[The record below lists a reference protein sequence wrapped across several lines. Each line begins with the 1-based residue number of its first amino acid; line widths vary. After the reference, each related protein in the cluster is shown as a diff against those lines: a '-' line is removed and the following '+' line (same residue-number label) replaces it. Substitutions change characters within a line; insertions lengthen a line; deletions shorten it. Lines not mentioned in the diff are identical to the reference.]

1 MKQIKIGLAL
11 GSGAGRGWAHIGVVR
26 ALAKA
31 DIDLDIICGTSVG
44 GLVGGVHLAG
54 HLDALDSWARGL
66 NKLNVLR
73 YLDFRV
79 SGGGLIGGDKLVTL
93 LDDSLGDILVEDLKR
108 PFAAVAADLRTGHEI
123 WLTKGRLVD
132 ALRASFALPGLFRPH
147 RVDGV
152 WLVDGALV
160 NPIPVSVCRALGAQ
174 MVIAVNLNAD
184 IIGKHRRRKN
194 ESPGE
199 TQTDDD
205 SFLTDDPF
213 GEISDTGARVRRSL
227 LGQLFRG
234 GDQTPSVFNVMV
246 QSLNIIQDRLGR
258 SRLAGDPPDVSI
270 TPRLGHI
277 GLLEFDRAD
286 EEIEEGEAAV
296 ERALPSIRE
305 AMDILG

>member
-1 MKQIKIGLAL
+1 MTPIKIGLAL

-31 DIDLDIICGTSVG
+31 GIDPDIVCGTSIG
-44 GLVGGVHLAG
+44 ALVGGVYLAG
-54 HLDALDSWARGL
+54 QLDALESWAQGL
-66 NKLNVLR
+66 NKLNILR

-79 SGGGLIGGDKLVTL
+79 AGGGLIGGDRLVTL
-93 LDDSLGDILVEDLKR
+93 LDETLGALTVEELKV

-147 RVDGV
+147 RVDGS

-160 NPIPVSVCRALGAQ
+160 NPVPVSVCRAFGAT

-184 IIGKHRRRKN
+184 IIGKHRRRKDGALSAQD
-194 ESPGE
+194 EDGFL
-199 TQTDDD
+199 DDD
-205 SFLTDDPF
+205 TFA
-213 GEISDTGARVRRSL
+213 EIGATGAKIRRSL
-227 LGQLFRG
+227 IGQLFRG
-234 GDQTPSVFNVMV
+234 SDRTPSVFNVMV
-246 QSLNIIQDRLGR
+246 QSLNIIQDRLSR
-258 SRLAGDPPDVSI
+258 SRLAGDPPDVSV

-277 GLLEFDRAD
+277 GLLEFDRAE
-286 EEIEEGEAAV
+286 EEIAEGEAAI

-305 AMDILG
+305 AIDILG

>member
-1 MKQIKIGLAL
+1 MTQIKIGLAL

-26 ALAKA
+26 ALTRA
-31 DIDLDIICGTSVG
+31 DINLDIICGTSIG
-44 GLVGGVHLAG
+44 ALVGGVHLAG
-54 HLDALDSWARGL
+54 QLDALDNWARNL
-66 NKLNVLR
+66 NKLNVFR
-73 YLDFRV
+73 FLDFRL
-79 SGGGLIGGDKLVTL
+79 SGGGLIGGDRLVAL
-93 LDDSLGDILVEDLKR
+93 LDESLGDRLVEELTT
-108 PFAAVAADLRTGHEI
+108 PFAAVAADLRTGHET
-123 WLTKGRLVD
+123 WLTTGRLVD
-132 ALRASFALPGLFRPH
+132 AVRASFALPGLFRPH
-147 RVDGV
+147 RVEGV

-184 IIGKHRRRKN
+184 IIGKHRRQKN
-194 ESPGE
+194 GGSTEP
-199 TQTDDD
+199 QTDDD
-205 SFLTDDPF
+205 FLTDDPF
-213 GEISDTGARVRRSL
+213 ADIGGTGARVRRSL

-234 GDQTPSVFNVMV
+234 SDQTPSVFNVMV

-296 ERALPSIRE
+296 ERALPNIRE
-305 AMDILG
+305 AIDILS

>member
-1 MKQIKIGLAL
+1 MAHLKIGLAL

-26 ALAKA
+26 ALEKA
-31 DIDLDIICGTSVG
+31 GIEIDIICGTSIG
-44 GLVGGVHLAG
+44 ALVGGVHLAG
-54 HLDALDSWARGL
+54 HLDTLDEWARSL

-79 SGGGLIGGDKLVTL
+79 SGGGLIGGDRLVGL
-93 LDDSLGDILVEDLKR
+93 LNDNLGELVVEELKT

-132 ALRASFALPGLFRPH
+132 AVRASFALPGLFRPH
-147 RVDGV
+147 QVDGV

-184 IIGKHRRRKN
+184 IIGKHRHRQN
-194 ESPGE
+194 GANGE
-199 TQTDDD
+199 VQADDE
-205 SFLTDDPF
+205 FPTGDPLAEV
-213 GEISDTGARVRRSL
+213 GNTGARVRKSL

-234 GDQTPSVFNVMV
+234 NDQAPSVFNVMV

-258 SRLAGDPPDVSI
+258 SRLAGDPPDVNV

-277 GLLEFDRAD
+277 GLLEFDRAA
-286 EEIEEGEAAV
+286 EEIEEGEAAIA
-296 ERALPSIRE
+296 RALPTIRE